1 MTLLDGILI
10 GVYFAAVIAI
20 AIRFAGRQKST
31 EEYFLAGRSLP
42 GWVVAFSL
50 IGTMIGSTSFVGHP
64 GAVFDED
71 MWNLPFF
78 ILLPVSLLFV
88 ARFVVPLYRK
98 RIRMSVYEYLQRRFG
113 YPARA
118 YGGAAFV
125 LSRIVDVAGTLYF
138 LAIAV
143 AYLTGMSTWWV
154 ILVIGILTILYTLV
168 GGIAAVAWTDVLQ
181 TILLLGG
188 ALVVLGV
195 AWLGAPG
202 GVTAVASEAWN
213 GGRFGI
219 GETSFSLHERNAWLL
234 LVGGVIWAF
243 QRYACDQHMVQR
255 YLTARTDRE
264 AVRATY
270 IGGVACLPIW
280 IMFML
285 IGAGIWGYFQLSSVS
300 LPAELTNDQIVPWFI
315 RNECPQG
322 MLGLIVAALMA
333 AAMSSLAAD
342 MNSLATVVVDDFFAK
357 IKPAA
362 TDHAKLWVGRVIVV
376 LTGLAAVYFS
386 QQWIG
391 VESAMKLVVDLL
403 LITTGGIL
411 GLFAL
416 GLLTTRATNIGAWIG
431 IAACIL
437 FTSWATLTSLRLP
450 SMDGPVLD
458 LGALNWAFETSLIG
472 ILGHFILFGVGF
484 VASLVL
490 GRVNPDVHEL
500 TIRGQGSGE
509 AAGSS

>member
-1 MTLLDGILI
+1 MQITQII
-10 GVYFAAVIAI
+10 ERTVPIASPMRNAVIDFSQMTSSIVAVI
-20 AIRFAGRQKST
+20 TDVIRD
-31 EEYFLAGRSLP
+31 
-42 GWVVAFSL
+42 
-50 IGTMIGSTSFVGHP
+50 GSP
-64 GAVFDED
+64 
-71 MWNLPFF
+71 
-78 ILLPVSLLFV
+78 
-88 ARFVVPLYRK
+88 
-98 RIRMSVYEYLQRRFG
+98 
-113 YPARA
+113 
-118 YGGAAFV
+118 
-125 LSRIVDVAGTLYF
+125 
-138 LAIAV
+138 
-143 AYLTGMSTWWV
+143 
-154 ILVIGILTILYTLV
+154 VIGYGFNSNGRYAQGEILRERILPRLEH
-168 GGIAAVAWTDVLQ
+168 ADRTDV
-181 TILLLGG
+181 ID
-188 ALVVLGV
+188 
-195 AWLGAPG
+195 
-202 GVTAVASEAWN
+202 S
-213 GGRFGI
+213 
-219 GETSFSLHERNAWLL
+219 
-234 LVGGVIWAF
+234 
-243 QRYACDQHMVQR
+243 
-255 YLTARTDRE
+255 DRE

-362 TDHAKLWVGRVIVV
+362 TDNAKLWVGRVMVV

-403 LITTGGIL
+403 LITTGGML

-431 IAACIL
+431 IAACVL

-490 GRVNPDVHEL
+490 GRVNPDVLGL